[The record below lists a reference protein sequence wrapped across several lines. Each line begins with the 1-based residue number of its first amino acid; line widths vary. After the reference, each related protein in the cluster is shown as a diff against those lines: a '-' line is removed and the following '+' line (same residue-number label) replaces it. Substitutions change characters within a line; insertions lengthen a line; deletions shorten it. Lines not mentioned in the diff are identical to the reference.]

1 MDDELEA
8 IRRRKMAELKSDAKT
23 NMKMPTEPIVV
34 TDADFDKFVT
44 KYPLVLVDCWA
55 PWCGPCRMV
64 APVIDAL
71 AKEMSGK
78 VVFGK
83 LNTDENS
90 VIANK
95 LSISAI
101 PTMMMFKDGKM
112 VDRIVGAQ
120 PKEVLAARIKR
131 NF

>member
-1 MDDELEA
+1 MS
-8 IRRRKMAELKSDAKT
+8 ELKSDVKADS
-23 NMKMPTEPIVV
+23 KMPATPVV
-34 TDADFDKFVT
+34 VNDADFDKFVT
-44 KYPLVLVDCWA
+44 KYPVVLIDCWA

-71 AKEMSGK
+71 AKEMSGT

-90 VIANK
+90 AVPNK
-95 LSISAI
+95 FSISAI
-101 PTMMMFKDGKM
+101 PTMLIFKDGKM

-120 PKEVLAARIKR
+120 PKEALAARIKR
-131 NF
+131 NL

>member
-1 MDDELEA
+1 MDEELEA
-8 IRRRKMAELKSDAKT
+8 IRRRKMSELKSDVKADS
-23 NMKMPTEPIVV
+23 KMPATPVV
-34 TDADFDKFVT
+34 VNDADFDKFVT
-44 KYPLVLVDCWA
+44 KYPVVLIDCWA

-71 AKEMSGK
+71 AREMSGT

-90 VIANK
+90 AVPNK
-95 LSISAI
+95 FSISAI
-101 PTMMMFKDGKM
+101 PTMLIFKDGKM

-120 PKEVLAARIKR
+120 PKEALAARIKR
-131 NF
+131 NL